1 MTCTRRIQSAA
12 VITAHAKAIGL
23 HNFGSI
29 QTDGSAPEGP
39 VAGDRHG
46 NILGTTFD
54 GGTRHDGVVFELAAP
69 PHGDTGFAYSIIY
82 NFTGGTDGGLPASPL
97 TVDQHGTL

>member
-12 VITAHAKAIGL
+12 VITAHAKAIDL

-46 NILGTTFD
+46 NIFGTTFEI
-54 GGTRHDGVVFELAAP
+54 GRAHV
-69 PHGDTGFAYSIIY
+69 
-82 NFTGGTDGGLPASPL
+82 
-97 TVDQHGTL
+97 